1 MTAVSFA
8 ISGLFLAVMIGTSWY
23 GAVTLPTDVRI
34 PLHYGLGTW
43 NGFASKNTGLI
54 VRPAGGALIFAILT
68 AVSLGAIK
76 PNHPGSTA
84 TPLIIMPIVL
94 AVVAF
99 SQWRAI
105 SLARRN
111 AGNAPGQ
118 Y

>member
-1 MTAVSFA
+1 MTALSFV
-8 ISGLFLAVMIGTSWY
+8 ISGLFLAVMIGDSWY
-23 GAVTLPTDVRI
+23 GAVSLPADARI
-34 PLHYGLGTW
+34 PLHYGLGAW
-43 NGFASKNTGLI
+43 NNFASKSTGL
-54 VRPAGGALIFAILT
+54 VMWPAGGALIFAILT

-105 SLARRN
+105 SVAKRN